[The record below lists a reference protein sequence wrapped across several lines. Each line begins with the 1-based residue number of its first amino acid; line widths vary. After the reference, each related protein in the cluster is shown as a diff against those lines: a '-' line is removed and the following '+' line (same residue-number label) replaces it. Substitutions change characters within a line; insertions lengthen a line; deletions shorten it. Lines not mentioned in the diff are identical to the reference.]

1 MKLQQITSR
10 AGGQRECNLL
20 VLLKQKNSLL
30 LKDGKQRCHEV
41 WFDAAW
47 LFTESL
53 SVPTAMTFLK
63 NET

>member
-1 MKLQQITSR
+1 MQFACFVK
-10 AGGQRECNLL
+10 AE
-20 VLLKQKNSLL
+20 KHSLL

-41 WFDAAW
+41 WLDAAW

-53 SVPTAMTFLK
+53 LVPTATAFLK